1 MLSESTFDEVN
12 VQKKFPT
19 HSKMNRKYYYSD
31 ILHQPSSFI
40 SLHPVELEEFLYLLI
55 VPKFLPQNG
64 FVVDVIFLAAIDK
77 ISCIFF
83 CLFYFT
89 WKYCAWII
97 LV

>member
-31 ILHQPSSFI
+31 IIHQPSSFI
-40 SLHPVELEEFLYLLI
+40 SLHSEELQEFLYLLI
-55 VPKFLPQNG
+55 VAQLLPQYD

-77 ISCIFF
+77 ISCIFL
-83 CLFYFT
+83 C
-89 WKYCAWII
+89 
-97 LV
+97 